1 VELARRLVFARA
13 PLLSVAPFAKI
24 QLPSVF
30 LVLQTLTAK
39 IAKTTA
45 RAKMVALASTAE
57 LETVLVLVQLD
68 ISEITAKF
76 SVLALQSAFTFVPI
90 TVSALSLLPPTLLR
104 NVFVTKIIRC
114 RIVRNTV
121 TRILSRTARVLV
133 TVFVM
138 MAQLERVLALAV
150 SVVTSLLPLTAQIFV
165 NALNSLLLFLV
176 VTEERATMMERANVL
191 FDLVVPTAIDVFLV
205 GVEHFVIL
213 PA

>member
-76 SVLALQSAFTFVPI
+76 SVLVLQSEFTFVPI
-90 TVSALSLLPPTLLR
+90 TASVLSSLPPTLLQ
-104 NVFVTKIIRC
+104 NVPVTKIIRC
-114 RIVRNTV
+114 QIVRNTV
-121 TRILSRTARVLV
+121 TRILLRTARVLV
-133 TVFVM
+133 MVFVM
-138 MAQLERVLALAV
+138 MAQLELVLALAV